1 MSELILAAKR
11 GLYHRVL
18 AEVREGASIDAT
30 DNEDATPLYWAACG
44 GHSEICRLL
53 LSKGADTNLAVQWG
67 STPLHAAAD
76 RGHTDCI
83 KYLLRYGADINAQ
96 NNNGDTPLHLAS
108 FRGHKEACVILVS
121 HGADPTILN
130 NHGKT
135 SHQEAQGAQHKDI
148 TKIFTEKKSA
158 SKDVATTRQRL
169 RASDSDDSLL
179 RAKKTS
185 LRKNLLASSLEKQ
198 VERRERPGTKLIPCN
213 LNRLSDDP
221 GSSPAYHHHHR
232 PFSDPTPSLLGGPLN
247 IEEFSDPAKL
257 NNIMSDETDFH
268 RRQEETERDHYI
280 AAIDSL
286 QLKVALLTSQK
297 EALEMQLREGGGSPS
312 QELIRKELEQKL
324 SGMTKELEKQH
335 LERRASDARSRQL
348 AMELFRLKHSKQGYQ
363 KRPSLGDLPTCSSS
377 DTSVGTES
385 LISEYKSLCRMK
397 QNSEGSLTKSIC
409 SYLQKPYLCQDS
421 SLQHVFALMQEGK
434 AAIQILKTSTTNRL
448 CSIRS
453 SLNELKEELSIDK
466 AGKQWTLEEDYKVM
480 DGRPVDR
487 ELRQSEDG
495 LIAQMC
501 VRVLYKDQTYI
512 MKVLMSHRRS
522 PKPLIHQCTADSLGA
537 EFSVLES
544 LCDAPHPHITRICHH
559 FDVPTSE
566 LRSIF
571 DVSSFLDSASFGPLS
586 DRTAMVIF
594 PDYCTTLDHLVSSLG
609 VDHSLT
615 SSRSIHNS
623 YEAFVLRL
631 LLQLLKALSHL
642 QTNGIAHRDIN
653 AKAVVIDWN
662 MKLVLG
668 EFGHARK
675 LRNDEGQGIPFVEK
689 SQISAGN
696 PLAWSPELLQYSVN
710 GPPKSWQKVLT
721 LTDVYE
727 SSDMYSA
734 AAMLCS
740 LFTKLPME
748 ESTQQPDMTAKSLPQ
763 ISYQPPGF
771 LSSEVKALFERLL
784 RENPAERPT
793 LQEATLR
800 TAMLLYG
807 PRLSAVNSVQ
817 DVDAWVQAQDIRM
830 LATPP
835 LLNTRELDEL
845 ARRLD
850 WELCHDYLHSVST
863 SELWQ
868 LCNDP
873 LVG

>member
-18 AEVREGASIDAT
+18 AEVREGAVIDAR
-30 DNEDATPLYWAACG
+30 DNEEATPLYWAACG
-44 GHSEICRLL
+44 GHSDICRLL

-83 KYLLRYGADINAQ
+83 KYLLRYGADVNAQ

-108 FRGHKEACVILVS
+108 FRGHKEACVILVA
-121 HGADPTILN
+121 HGADHNILN

-135 SHQEAQGAQHKDI
+135 SHQEAQGAQHRDI
-148 TKIFTEKKSA
+148 TKIFSDKKTA
-158 SKDVATTRQRL
+158 SKDVVMTRQRL

-198 VERRERPGTKLIPCN
+198 VEMREKPGTRAIPSH
-213 LNRLSDDP
+213 LNQLSDDA
-221 GSSPAYHHHHR
+221 SSSSAFHHHHR
-232 PFSDPTPSLLGGPLN
+232 PFSDPTPAFLGRPLN

-257 NNIMSDETDFH
+257 DNILSEETDFH
-268 RRQEETERDHYI
+268 HRQEETERDHYI
-280 AAIDSL
+280 VAIDSL

-324 SGMTKELEKQH
+324 GGVSIELEKQRH
-335 LERRASDARSRQL
+335 ERRASDARSRQL
-348 AMELFRLKHSKQGYQ
+348 AMELFRLKHSQEHQ
-363 KRPSLGDLPTCSSS
+363 KRPSMGDLPTYSSS

-385 LISEYKSLCRMK
+385 LISEYKSLCRTK
-397 QNSEGSLTKSIC
+397 QNTERSLTKSIC

-421 SLQHVFALMQEGK
+421 SLEHVFALMQEGK
-434 AAIQILKTSTTNRL
+434 AAIQILKTSTTKRL
-448 CSIRS
+448 CMIRS
-453 SLNELKEELSIDK
+453 SLNDMKDELSSDET
-466 AGKQWTLEEDYKVM
+466 GKQWTLEEDYKVM

-487 ELRQSEDG
+487 ELKQSEDG
-495 LIAQMC
+495 LISQMC
-501 VRVLYKDQTYI
+501 IRVLCKDQTYI
-512 MKVLMSHRRS
+512 MKILMNHRRS
-522 PKPLIHQCTADSLGA
+522 PKPPTHQCTTDSLGA
-537 EFSVLES
+537 EFSVLNS
-544 LCDAPHPHITRICHH
+544 LHEAPHPHITRICHH
-559 FDVPTSE
+559 FDIPTSE
-566 LRSIF
+566 LRNLF
-571 DVSSFLDSASFGPLS
+571 DVSSLLGSAHSGQLS
-586 DRTAMVIF
+586 ERTAMVIF

-609 VDHSLT
+609 VDRP
-615 SSRSIHNS
+615 SSHRPTQNS
-623 YEAFVLRL
+623 NEVFVLRL
-631 LLQLLKALSHL
+631 LLQLLKALSYL
-642 QTNGIAHRDIN
+642 RANGVAHRDIN

-662 MKLVLG
+662 MRLVLG

-675 LRNDEGQGIPFVEK
+675 LQNDEGQGIPFVEK

-696 PLAWSPELLQYSVN
+696 PLAWSPELLQYSIH

-721 LTDVYE
+721 LMDVYE

-734 AAMLCS
+734 AAMLCD
-740 LFTKLPME
+740 LFTKLPVE
-748 ESTQQPDMTAKSLPQ
+748 ESSPPLPEMTAHSLPGVCTK
-763 ISYQPPGF
+763 PPGF
-771 LSSEVKALFERLL
+771 LSSEAQALFDRLL
-784 RENPAERPT
+784 RDNPAERPT

-800 TAMLLYG
+800 TGMLLYG
-807 PRLSAVNSVQ
+807 PRLSAVNSAQ

-835 LLNTRELDEL
+835 LLDTRELDEL

-850 WELCHDYLHSVST
+850 WELCHDHIHSVST